1 MKSIRSLIRRS
12 PGDPAEGHFRPA
24 AKRALL
30 FRQRQGLPR
39 RSRAKAGNES
49 LTKNPQMLF
58 GSSSPEHAKAWTP
71 NGFATSDHYMKP
83 IYAFFIAALLAALSF
98 VPAARAVVTQ
108 KVTHDTFDAFSGGDF
123 ENISLTSDGHLE
135 LAPAITNL
143 TTVTDPIIWAAVQDK
158 KGNIYFGTGNQGKVY
173 KLTPKGELSTFFEPN
188 AVMVH
193 ALAMDGD
200 GRLYAATSPNGC
212 IYRLDSDGRAEVF
225 CNPGETYIW
234 AMVFGGDGSLFLAT
248 GDHGKILR
256 VPMSGSLP
264 AKAETYF
271 ETKEANIT
279 ALALDNNGSLLA
291 GSSPHGYLY
300 RVDKK
305 GHGFV
310 LFNSGDKEIKQIA
323 VAPDDVIY
331 ASTFVSSPK
340 PGGTP
345 DENPVMI
352 EISTAAAGGTMAGGG
367 QSHPD
372 QMLPSKEPSDPENT
386 DEGDPVVSIGDSS
399 SGPGDGSD
407 DSGKSFGAI
416 YRIETNGFSD
426 RYWSV
431 PGEAVY
437 SMILLPDG
445 ALMAGTGEKGRIY
458 SITDPHHWKLLQE
471 TSDGAL
477 VGVLLPDAH
486 QADRIY
492 AATSNPGNIYRLD
505 LSLASSGT
513 YTSTAF
519 DAKENSQWGRLHPLG
534 DVPDGTR
541 LEIMTRSGNTP
552 KPQKTWSDWSS
563 PQPLSAEIP
572 VTSPN
577 ARYLQYRIQFKRN
590 AASPGATAHLR
601 RMEFYYQNLNAPPVI
616 SRVRVH
622 NEGFSVVKMPMPDM
636 GTPQASIND
645 LLDGGSK
652 PNMPEVI
659 LAMMAQPPL
668 RTTPRPGYCTVVWEA
683 KDPNDDKLT
692 YSVSIRAESDSQW
705 TTLVDKTDDT
715 FYSFDT
721 TGFREGYYFV
731 KVTASDLPSNTPRT
745 ARTAE
750 AISESFLIDNSPPAL
765 TVQSEVVK
773 RDHARIVI
781 NAADPASVI
790 VSATYSLDGK
800 EEVPLRPEDLIFD
813 SMNETF
819 EIELNDLGKGAH
831 SLLVRTEDEAKN
843 SAVLQLSF
851 EVH

>member
-1 MKSIRSLIRRS
+1 
-12 PGDPAEGHFRPA
+12 
-24 AKRALL
+24 
-30 FRQRQGLPR
+30 
-39 RSRAKAGNES
+39 
-49 LTKNPQMLF
+49 
-58 GSSSPEHAKAWTP
+58 
-71 NGFATSDHYMKP
+71 MKP
-83 IYAFFIAALLAALSF
+83 IYAFLIVALLVAPLF
-98 VPAARAVVTQ
+98 VPGARAVVTQ

-143 TTVTDPIIWAAVQDK
+143 ATVTDPIIWAAVEDK

-200 GRLYAATSPNGC
+200 GRLYAATSPNGF
-212 IYRLDSDGRAEVF
+212 IYRIDSDGRAEVF

-234 AMVFGGDGSLFLAT
+234 AMVFGGDHSLFLAT

-256 VPMSGSLP
+256 VPASGSLP

-279 ALALDNNGSLLA
+279 TLALDNDGNLLA

-300 RVDKK
+300 RIDKK
-305 GHGFV
+305 DHGFV

-323 VAPDDVIY
+323 VAPDGVIY
-331 ASTFVSSPK
+331 ASTFVSNPKSGGSPEENAITVIVS
-340 PGGTP
+340 PG
-345 DENPVMI
+345 
-352 EISTAAAGGTMAGGG
+352 AGGMMAGGP
-367 QSHPD
+367 SHSGPIQPPKDPD
-372 QMLPSKEPSDPENT
+372 
-386 DEGDPVVSIGDSS
+386 DEGDPVVSDGDSS
-399 SGPGDGSD
+399 SDPGDGGD
-407 DSGKSFGAI
+407 DTGKAFGAI

-426 RYWSV
+426 HYWSV

-445 ALMAGTGEKGRIY
+445 SLMAGTGEKGRIY
-458 SITDPHHWKLLQE
+458 SISDAHHWKLLQE
-471 TSDGAL
+471 TSDGSL
-477 VGVLLPDAH
+477 VAVLLPDTH
-486 QADRIY
+486 HADRIF

-505 LSLASSGT
+505 LSLAPSGT
-513 YTSTAF
+513 YTSTVF

-534 DVPDGTR
+534 DVPDGTG
-541 LEIMTRSGNTP
+541 LEIMARSGNTP
-552 KPQKTWSDWSS
+552 KPQKTWSDWSA
-563 PQPLSAEIP
+563 PQPLAAEIIVSNP
-572 VTSPN
+572 P
-577 ARYLQYRIQFKRN
+577 ARYLQYRIQFKRD
-590 AASPGATAHLR
+590 AASPGVTAQLR

-636 GTPQASIND
+636 GTPQASISE
-645 LLDGGSK
+645 LLEGGSK
-652 PNMPEVI
+652 PNVPEVI

-692 YSVSIRAESDSQW
+692 YSVLIRAQSDSQW
-705 TTLVDKTDDT
+705 TPLVDKTDDT

-721 TGFREGYYFV
+721 TGFREGFYLI
-731 KVTASDLPSNTPRT
+731 KVTATDLPSNTPET

-750 AISESFLIDNSPPAL
+750 AVSEPFLIDNSPPAL
-765 TVQSEVVK
+765 TVQSQVVK
-773 RDHARIVI
+773 RGHARIVI
-781 NAADPASVI
+781 NAVDPASVI
-790 VSATYSLDGK
+790 ASATYSLDGK
-800 EEVPLRPEDLIFD
+800 EEVPIRPTDLIFD

-819 EIELNDLGKGAH
+819 EIELNDLSKGTH

-843 SAVLQLSF
+843 SAVLKLNF
-851 EVH
+851 EVN